1 MKLTEDEQRLL
12 DSVERGEW
20 KIIPDVEREGE
31 RYRLAA
37 RATLQKNKRVNIR
50 ISNVT

>member
-1 MKLTEDEQRLL
+1 MKLTKDERDLL

-20 KIIPDVEREGE
+20 TSIPDFEREAK

-37 RATLQKNKRVNIR
+37 QATLQKNNRESRLTKK
-50 ISNVT
+50 

>member
-1 MKLTEDEQRLL
+1 MKLTKDERDLL

-20 KIIPDVEREGE
+20 TSIPDFEREAK

-37 RATLQKNKRVNIR
+37 QATLQKNNRKSRLNKK
-50 ISNVT
+50 